1 MPALLSGKKEHL
13 LEIMATFSLGGG
25 VTPGAP
31 GVYINERAGVVAN
44 ADIANFSTVYMLV
57 ETPETV
63 PVTVFPYNTP
73 TPVTS
78 LNDYFALVGG
88 SVPESRIPL
97 LSYNCVNEFF
107 QNAQVG
113 DLRVVRVGTPDQIV
127 EIEILP
133 NGTKQSNAG
142 LPSNFEAGDV
152 VYAQLVINGNR
163 LVAGDGSTGY
173 NADGEWLGVPV
184 TIPVDYIAGD
194 EVNNRRI
201 SSAIAT
207 AIAEAIESNPSVRSA
222 VYVRDFGLVTTI
234 NPLSNS
240 ENAFVSIAA
249 STFDANVSVVPLV
262 LPVGAQYVMMQNVYN
277 IQNIVGQQQNLE
289 RVPQDYIQCI
299 NTAFDGQQDQGY
311 LITPTAY
318 AQFDADGR
326 SAIGA
331 AAAEHCANNNYK
343 WMALADPGPF
353 LVTDVNKYSVYT
365 PHQPAANLVTG
376 LKYLVDNAM
385 YEWTGADVTYDK
397 LTYQA
402 LIASPTA
409 ETAVTQSKTATPVAA
424 GEKVGLLD
432 SASFEVDLID
442 NDTRVFLGLQN
453 NWPVSYQ
460 IQEVTFSG
468 ATGDILSTIGED
480 GTIFVVAPPH
490 DLTATGDYSF
500 NIVFFALDASSA
512 VAVLNEVIAAGGSIN
527 LTTPAN
533 AVNFGGSVGTCNLT
547 YVAPFYNL
555 PQTINGQTSNLL
567 QNITG
572 AAQYVNTLH
581 LPASIQEATANYRL
595 NFVSR
600 TILDPD
606 ASVAGSTGPYTGAAQ
621 ITCVGHG
628 LTNGQKL
635 YFTQPVKTNLGAN
648 LFRATTKI
656 SEVLYYVKVVDADTF
671 SLAESLTAYTSGA
684 FVTIPSGTSS
694 LVSSPTIFYTKV
706 LGGEATSATLAEL
719 SVVPFIRGRKYGL
732 NSGQIAS
739 EASVADAAPAPAT
752 SNPAVSVFFNNSLT
766 ALGVGLVSPFGEDPT
781 AGWLPELILTDPGS
795 PSTVLENWYCT
806 PTVDQNFASQ
816 AFLVPAIDPILG
828 GEYDPSAATTTG
840 PLATLGSST
849 GGAGGS
855 VGTYNSVTAT
865 GGTGTGAAL
874 NVVKVASTT
883 GPIAA
888 LGTRVPGSGSIVS
901 ATPTYTNTYTAVALN
916 GGTGSAATGNVT
928 VTQTAGVGPI
938 AALGAPVAGAG
949 TVNVAAN
956 TYTNTYT
963 GVALVGG
970 SGSAATA
977 NVTVTET
984 AAVGPLVVG
993 TPSVGA
999 ITGGTG
1005 GTPGTYSGV
1014 TLNAVTGVGA
1024 GATANI
1030 VVGVGGD
1037 VTGVTIVA
1045 LGADYE
1051 FGDSLDA
1058 LSGDIGGVTGFS
1070 FLVDEVTLPVAVSA
1084 VALNAAGT
1092 GYAPSV
1098 ALTIAAGTIGGVTG
1112 AGVALSTVTLPIA
1125 VSTVVLNGAGTGY
1138 TAGNSLT
1145 ISAGDIG
1152 GVTGSSVPVAT
1163 ITAAVTVSTVTIAS
1177 PGAGV
1182 GYTAGD
1188 TLTVSGSLIGGGSN
1202 LTVPVATIT
1211 PSIDGAVSAVT
1222 DYASAAGIA
1231 NGSDGAFVQAKI
1243 AELTGVY
1250 FEVTANGTAPDATTP
1265 VVVGDRI
1272 AVTYN
1277 GSAYDWVVVPAAGD
1291 LSAVGQPCYGSQVG
1305 LNFTPEVTPPSV
1317 LWRFDPITSTEI
1329 INDALRGV
1337 GFNGVPQAEFIEA
1350 GVDNVN
1356 RLYTDSQRYFQP
1368 FGFIAYYGPYI
1379 ENASGQWIPP
1389 SPYVTGIA
1397 LRRYRAEGYQFP
1409 PAGVKYQLADA
1420 VAAQI
1425 PINSAQQNLLN
1436 PEGCNAIRTLPGY
1449 PTSAVFVWGGRTR
1462 VNSADAQQRLYQF
1475 VNTRVILNVVY
1486 GSLRNAFDSQIF
1498 NVIDG
1503 FGVAFNQIIS
1513 VGNSVLNQ
1521 LYSRGALFGARPS
1534 DAFQVI
1540 CDSRINPP
1548 ASLENGII
1556 NAKVFVTPVPTLERI
1571 QIDLIRVA
1579 IGQMQNELNAQG
1591 LGTNNTGF

>member
-409 ETAVTQSKTATPVAA
+409 ETAVTQSQTATPVAS

-432 SASFEVDLID
+432 SASFEVDSID

-453 NWPVSYQ
+453 YWPVSYQ

-635 YFTQPVKTNLGAN
+635 YFTQPVKTDLGAN

-739 EASVADAAPAPAT
+739 EAAVATAAPAPAA
-752 SNPAVSVFFNNSLT
+752 SNPDVSLFFNNSLT
-766 ALGVGLVSPFGEDPT
+766 ALGVGLVSPFGENPT
-781 AGWLPELILTDPGS
+781 AGWLPKLTLTAPGS
-795 PSTVLENWYCT
+795 SSTTLGNWYCT

-816 AFLVPAIDPILG
+816 AFLVPSIDPISG
-828 GEYDPSAATTTG
+828 GNYEAATTAAAGVLDT
-840 PLATLGSST
+840 ATLYVTST
-849 GGAGGS
+849 GLAAS
-855 VGTYNSVTAT
+855 D
-865 GGTGTGAAL
+865 TGADIQ
-874 NVVKVASTT
+874 N
-883 GPIAA
+883 
-888 LGTRVPGSGSIVS
+888 
-901 ATPTYTNTYTAVALN
+901 AVEKLV
-916 GGTGSAATGNVT
+916 GVYFNVT
-928 VTQTAGVGPI
+928 VAPAGSV
-938 AALGAPVAGAG
+938 APDG
-949 TVNVAAN
+949 
-956 TYTNTYT
+956 
-963 GVALVGG
+963 
-970 SGSAATA
+970 
-977 NVTVTET
+977 VTE
-984 AAVGPLVVG
+984 
-993 TPSVGA
+993 
-999 ITGGTG
+999 
-1005 GTPGTYSGV
+1005 
-1014 TLNAVTGVGA
+1014 
-1024 GATANI
+1024 
-1030 VVGVGGD
+1030 
-1037 VTGVTIVA
+1037 
-1045 LGADYE
+1045 
-1051 FGDSLDA
+1051 
-1058 LSGDIGGVTGFS
+1058 
-1070 FLVDEVTLPVAVSA
+1070 
-1084 VALNAAGT
+1084 
-1092 GYAPSV
+1092 
-1098 ALTIAAGTIGGVTG
+1098 
-1112 AGVALSTVTLPIA
+1112 
-1125 VSTVVLNGAGTGY
+1125 
-1138 TAGNSLT
+1138 
-1145 ISAGDIG
+1145 
-1152 GVTGSSVPVAT
+1152 
-1163 ITAAVTVSTVTIAS
+1163 
-1177 PGAGV
+1177 
-1182 GYTAGD
+1182 
-1188 TLTVSGSLIGGGSN
+1188 
-1202 LTVPVATIT
+1202 
-1211 PSIDGAVSAVT
+1211 
-1222 DYASAAGIA
+1222 
-1231 NGSDGAFVQAKI
+1231 
-1243 AELTGVY
+1243 
-1250 FEVTANGTAPDATTP
+1250 

-1277 GSAYDWVVVPAAGD
+1277 GTAYDWVVVSATGD
-1291 LSAVGQPCYGSQVG
+1291 LTAVGQPCYGSQVG

-1436 PEGCNAIRTLPGY
+1436 PDGCNAIRTLPGY

>member
-1 MPALLSGKKEHL
+1 MPALLKGKKEHPL
-13 LEIMATFSLGGG
+13 KNMATFSLGGG
-25 VTPGAP
+25 TTPGAP

-44 ADIANFSTVYMLV
+44 ADVANFSTVYMLV
-57 ETPETV
+57 ETEETV

-73 TPVTS
+73 TPITS
-78 LNDYFALVGG
+78 LNDYFALIGG
-88 SVPESRIPL
+88 SVPEARIPL

-107 QNAQVG
+107 QNSQVG

-152 VYAQLVINGNR
+152 VYAQLAINGNR

-173 NADGEWLGVPV
+173 TNDGEWLGVPV
-184 TIPVDYIAGD
+184 TIPVDYIPGD

-201 SSAIAT
+201 SSAIAI
-207 AIAEAIESNPSVRSA
+207 AIAEAIESNPSVRSS
-222 VYVRDFGLVTTI
+222 VYVRDFGLVTSI
-234 NPLSNS
+234 DPLSNS

-249 STFDANVSVVPLV
+249 ATFDANVSVVPLV
-262 LPVGAQYVMMQNVYN
+262 LPVGAQYVMMQNVYD

-299 NTAFDGQQDQGY
+299 ETAFDGQQDQGY

-326 SAIGA
+326 AAVGA
-331 AAAEHCANNNYK
+331 AAADHCANNNYK

-353 LVTDVNKYSVYT
+353 LVTDINKYSAYT
-365 PHQPAANLVTG
+365 PHEPAADLVTG
-376 LKYLVDNAM
+376 NKYLVDNAM
-385 YEWTGADVTYDK
+385 YEWVGTDVTYDK

-409 ETAVTQSKTATPVAA
+409 ETAISQSRSATPVAA

-432 SASFEVDLID
+432 SATFEVDSTVD
-442 NDTRVFLGLQN
+442 DTMLVLSTQN
-453 NWPVSYQ
+453 YWPVSYQ
-460 IQEVTFSG
+460 IQEVTFSN

-480 GTIFVVAPPH
+480 GTIFVIAPPY
-490 DLTATGDYSF
+490 DLGATGDYSF
-500 NIVFFALDASSA
+500 NNVFFAYDAPNAVSVLD
-512 VAVLNEVIAAGGSIN
+512 EVIAAGGSIN

-533 AVNFGGSVGTCNLT
+533 AINFGGATGTCDFT
-547 YVAPFYNL
+547 YVVPFYSL

-572 AAQYVNTLH
+572 TAQYVNTLH
-581 LPASIQEATANYRL
+581 LPASLQDATANYRL

-600 TILDPD
+600 TILNPNT
-606 ASVAGSTGPYTGAAQ
+606 SVAGSTGAYTGTAQ
-621 ITCVGHG
+621 VTCVAHG
-628 LTNGQKL
+628 LLSGQKL
-635 YFTQPVKTNLGAN
+635 YFTQSVKTNAGVN
-648 LFRATTKI
+648 LFRATTKV
-656 SEVLYYVKVVDADTF
+656 SEALYYVQVIDADTF
-671 SLAESLTAYTSGA
+671 CLAESLTSYTASS
-684 FVTIPSGTSS
+684 FVTIPSGTTS

-719 SVVPFIRGRKYGL
+719 SVIPFVRARKYGL
-732 NSGQIAS
+732 NSGLIAS
-739 EASVADAAPAPAT
+739 EAADATAAPAPAAT
-752 SNPAVSVFFNNSLT
+752 NPDVSIFFNNSLT
-766 ALGVGLVSPFGEDPT
+766 ALGVGLISPFGENST
-781 AGWLPELILTDPGS
+781 AGWLPELTLSAPGS
-795 PSTVLENWYCT
+795 PSTTLENWYCT

-816 AFLVPAIDPILG
+816 AFLVPSIDPIAG
-828 GEYDPSAATTTG
+828 GDYEAAT
-840 PLATLGSST
+840 S
-849 GGAGGS
+849 
-855 VGTYNSVTAT
+855 
-865 GGTGTGAAL
+865 
-874 NVVKVASTT
+874 
-883 GPIAA
+883 AA
-888 LGTRVPGSGSIVS
+888 LGVLDTATLYVTSTGLAVS
-901 ATPTYTNTYTAVALN
+901 DTGVDIQAAVAKLV
-916 GGTGSAATGNVT
+916 GVYFNVT
-928 VTQTAGVGPI
+928 VAPAG
-938 AALGAPVAGAG
+938 
-949 TVNVAAN
+949 
-956 TYTNTYT
+956 
-963 GVALVGG
+963 
-970 SGSAATA
+970 
-977 NVTVTET
+977 
-984 AAVGPLVVG
+984 AVGPD
-993 TPSVGA
+993 
-999 ITGGTG
+999 
-1005 GTPGTYSGV
+1005 GV
-1014 TLNAVTGVGA
+1014 TE
-1024 GATANI
+1024 
-1030 VVGVGGD
+1030 
-1037 VTGVTIVA
+1037 VA
-1045 LGADYE
+1045 
-1051 FGDSLDA
+1051 
-1058 LSGDIGGVTGFS
+1058 
-1070 FLVDEVTLPVAVSA
+1070 
-1084 VALNAAGT
+1084 
-1092 GYAPSV
+1092 
-1098 ALTIAAGTIGGVTG
+1098 
-1112 AGVALSTVTLPIA
+1112 
-1125 VSTVVLNGAGTGY
+1125 
-1138 TAGNSLT
+1138 
-1145 ISAGDIG
+1145 
-1152 GVTGSSVPVAT
+1152 
-1163 ITAAVTVSTVTIAS
+1163 
-1177 PGAGV
+1177 
-1182 GYTAGD
+1182 
-1188 TLTVSGSLIGGGSN
+1188 
-1202 LTVPVATIT
+1202 
-1211 PSIDGAVSAVT
+1211 
-1222 DYASAAGIA
+1222 
-1231 NGSDGAFVQAKI
+1231 
-1243 AELTGVY
+1243 
-1250 FEVTANGTAPDATTP
+1250 
-1265 VVVGDRI
+1265 VGDRI

-1277 GSAYDWVVVPAAGD
+1277 GTAYDWVVIPAGGD
-1291 LSAVGQPCYGSQVG
+1291 LSVAGQPCYGSQVG
-1305 LNFTPEVTPPSV
+1305 LNFTPEATPPSA

-1329 INDALRGV
+1329 ISDAIRGV

-1356 RLYTDSQRYFQP
+1356 RLYNDSQRYFQP

-1436 PEGCNAIRTLPGY
+1436 PDGCNAIRTLPGY

-1462 VNSADAQQRLYQF
+1462 VNTADAQQRLYQF

-1540 CDSRINPP
+1540 CDARINPP

-1579 IGQMQNELNAQG
+1579 VGQMQNELNAQG

>member
-1 MPALLSGKKEHL
+1 LPTLLKGKKEL
-13 LEIMATFSLGGG
+13 LLIEMATFSLGGG
-25 VTPGAP
+25 TTPGAP

-63 PVTVFPYNTP
+63 PVTVFPFNTP
-73 TPVTS
+73 VPITS

-88 SVPESRIPL
+88 SVPEARIPL
-97 LSYNCVNEFF
+97 LSYNCINEFF

-133 NGTKQSNAG
+133 SGTKLSNAG
-142 LPSNFEAGDV
+142 LPSNLEAGDV
-152 VYAQLVINGNR
+152 VYSQLVINGNR

-173 NADGEWLGVPV
+173 TADGEWLGVPV
-184 TIPVDYIAGD
+184 TIPVDYIPGD

-207 AIAEAIESNPSVRSA
+207 AIAAAIESNPSVSSS
-222 VYVRDFGLVTTI
+222 VYVRDFGLVTSVD
-234 NPLSNS
+234 PLSNS
-240 ENAFVSIAA
+240 ENAFVSIAGT
-249 STFDANVSVVPLV
+249 TFDSNVSVVPLV
-262 LPVGAQYVMMQNVYN
+262 LPIGAQYVLMQNVYD

-299 NTAFDGQQDQGY
+299 DTAFDGQQDQGY

-326 SAIGA
+326 AAIGA
-331 AAAEHCANNNYK
+331 AAADHCANNNYK

-353 LVTDVNKYSVYT
+353 LITDVNKYSAYN
-365 PHQPAANLVTG
+365 PHEPAANLVTG
-376 LKYLVDNAM
+376 LKYLVDNAI
-385 YEWTGADVTYDK
+385 YEWIGADVSYDK

-409 ETAVTQSKTATPVAA
+409 ETAVTQSSTATPVAA

-432 SASFEVDLID
+432 SASFEVDSIVD
-442 NDTRVFLGLQN
+442 DTMVVLDVQN
-453 NWPVSYQ
+453 YWPVSYQ
-460 IQEVTFSG
+460 IQEVTFSN
-468 ATGDILSTIGED
+468 ATGDILGEIGAS
-480 GTIFVVAPPH
+480 GTIFVVAPPY

-500 NIVFFALDASSA
+500 NNVFFAYDAPRA
-512 VAVLNEVIAAGGSIN
+512 VSVLNEVIAAGGSVN
-527 LTTPAN
+527 LTTPVDAI
-533 AVNFGGSVGTCNLT
+533 NFGGSVGTCDLT
-547 YVAPFYNL
+547 YVVPFYSL

-572 AAQYVNTLH
+572 SAQYVNTLH
-581 LPASIQEATANYRL
+581 LPASLQDATANYRL

-606 ASVAGSTGPYTGAAQ
+606 TSVAGSTGAYTGTAQ

-628 LTNGQKL
+628 LANGQKL
-635 YFTQPVKTNLGAN
+635 YFTQAVKTDAGVS
-648 LFRATTKI
+648 LFRATTKV
-656 SEVLYYVKVVDADTF
+656 SETLYYVNVVDADTF
-671 SLAESLTAYTSGA
+671 SLAESLTAYTSGS
-684 FVTIPSGTSS
+684 FVTIPNGTAS

-706 LGGEATSATLAEL
+706 LGGEETSATLAEL
-719 SVVPFIRGRKYGL
+719 SVVPFVRGRKYGL

-739 EASVADAAPAPAT
+739 EAAVADSSPAPLA
-752 SNPAVSVFFNNSLT
+752 SNPAVSIFFSNSLT
-766 ALGVGLVSPFGEDPT
+766 ALGVGLVSPFGEDPN
-781 AGWLPELILTDPGS
+781 AGWLPELILTAPGS
-795 PSTVLENWYCT
+795 ASTTLENWYCT

-816 AFLVPAIDPILG
+816 AFLVPSIDPIFG
-828 GEYDPSAATTTG
+828 GDYDPSAPTTTG
-840 PLATLGSST
+840 PVATLGSST

-855 VGTYNSVTAT
+855 AGTYNVVATT
-865 GGTGTGAAL
+865 GGTGIDATL

-883 GPIAA
+883 GPIAT
-888 LGTRVPGSGSIVS
+888 LGTRVPGAGTVDV
-901 ATPTYTNTYTAVALN
+901 AAAVYTNTYTAVALN

-928 VTQTAGVGPI
+928 VTQTAGVGPLI
-938 AALGAPVAGAG
+938 AG
-949 TVNVAAN
+949 T
-956 TYTNTYT
+956 
-963 GVALVGG
+963 L
-970 SGSAATA
+970 
-977 NVTVTET
+977 
-984 AAVGPLVVG
+984 
-993 TPSVGA
+993 SVGV

-1014 TLNAVTGVGA
+1014 ALTNITGTGVGA
-1024 GATANI
+1024 TADIEVGA
-1030 VVGVGGD
+1030 GGD
-1037 VTGVTIVA
+1037 VIDVVIVA
-1045 LGADYE
+1045 LGSGYAN
-1051 FGDSLDA
+1051 GNSLDA
-1058 LSGDIGGVTGFS
+1058 LTGDIGGVTGFS
-1070 FLVDEVTLPVAVSA
+1070 FLVDEVTLPV
-1084 VALNAAGT
+1084 
-1092 GYAPSV
+1092 
-1098 ALTIAAGTIGGVTG
+1098 
-1112 AGVALSTVTLPIA
+1112 A

-1163 ITAAVTVSTVTIAS
+1163 ITAAVTVSTVTIA
-1177 PGAGV
+1177 GNGV

-1188 TLTVSGSLIGGGSN
+1188 TLSVAGSLLGGGSS

-1211 PSIDGAVSAVT
+1211 PSIEGAVSGVT
-1222 DYASAAGIA
+1222 DYVDATGIT
-1231 NGSDGAFVQAKI
+1231 NGSDGDFVQNKI

-1250 FEVTANGTAPDATTP
+1250 FEVTADGTAPDGTTP
-1265 VVVGDRI
+1265 VVTGDRV

-1277 GSAYDWVVVPAAGD
+1277 GSVYNWTVVSATGD
-1291 LSAVGQPCYGSQVG
+1291 LTAVGQPCYGSQVG
-1305 LNFTPEVTPPSV
+1305 LNFTPETTPPSV

-1420 VAAQI
+1420 VSAQI

-1436 PEGCNAIRTLPGY
+1436 PDGCNAIRTLPGY

-1540 CDSRINPP
+1540 CDARINPP

>member
-1 MPALLSGKKEHL
+1 
-13 LEIMATFSLGGG
+13 MATFSLGGG

-326 SAIGA
+326 AAIGA

-432 SASFEVDLID
+432 SASFEVDSIVG
-442 NDTRVFLGLQN
+442 DTMVVLDVQN
-453 NWPVSYQ
+453 YWPVSYQ

-480 GTIFVVAPPH
+480 GTIFVVAPPY

-500 NIVFFALDASSA
+500 NNVFFALDASSA

-527 LTTPAN
+527 LTTPVN
-533 AVNFGGSVGTCNLT
+533 AVDFGGSVGTCNLT
-547 YVAPFYNL
+547 YVVPFYNL

-656 SEVLYYVKVVDADTF
+656 SEVLYYVKVIDADTF

-752 SNPAVSVFFNNSLT
+752 SNPAVSIFFNNSLT
-766 ALGVGLVSPFGEDPT
+766 ALGVGLVSPFGENPT
-781 AGWLPELILTDPGS
+781 AGWLPKLTLTAPGS
-795 PSTVLENWYCT
+795 SSTTLENWYCT

-816 AFLVPAIDPILG
+816 AFLVPSVEPILG
-828 GEYDPSAATTTG
+828 GSYNPTG
-840 PLATLGSST
+840 TSTKGPISTLGS
-849 GGAGGS
+849 
-855 VGTYNSVTAT
+855 VT
-865 GGTGTGAAL
+865 GGTGYTNGTYL
-874 NVVKVASTT
+874 NV
-883 GPIAA
+883 A
-888 LGTRVPGSGSIVS
+888 LT
-901 ATPTYTNTYTAVALN
+901 
-916 GGTGSAATGNVT
+916 GGTGSGATADITVAAGIVT
-928 VTQTAGVGPI
+928 VVTLTNGGFGYTA
-938 AALGAPVAGAG
+938 ADSLSAPTSVI
-949 TVNVAAN
+949 
-956 TYTNTYT
+956 
-963 GVALVGG
+963 G
-970 SGSAATA
+970 SGTLF
-977 NVTVTET
+977 
-984 AAVGPLVVG
+984 AVP
-993 TPSVGA
+993 VGA
-999 ITGGTG
+999 IT
-1005 GTPGTYSGV
+1005 
-1014 TLNAVTGVGA
+1014 A
-1024 GATANI
+1024 GI
-1030 VVGVGGD
+1030 G
-1037 VTGVTIVA
+1037 I
-1045 LGADYE
+1045 L
-1051 FGDSLDA
+1051 SLA
-1058 LSGDIGGVTGFS
+1058 K
-1070 FLVDEVTLPVAVSA
+1070 PYAQ
-1084 VALNAAGT
+1084 AAGL
-1092 GYAPSV
+1092 V
-1098 ALTIAAGTIGGVTG
+1098 
-1112 AGVALSTVTLPIA
+1112 
-1125 VSTVVLNGAGTGY
+1125 
-1138 TAGNSLT
+1138 
-1145 ISAGDIG
+1145 
-1152 GVTGSSVPVAT
+1152 
-1163 ITAAVTVSTVTIAS
+1163 
-1177 PGAGV
+1177 
-1182 GYTAGD
+1182 
-1188 TLTVSGSLIGGGSN
+1188 
-1202 LTVPVATIT
+1202 
-1211 PSIDGAVSAVT
+1211 
-1222 DYASAAGIA
+1222 
-1231 NGSDGAFVQAKI
+1231 NGSGRVDFQGQITK
-1243 AELTGVY
+1243 LTGVY
-1250 FEVTANGTAPDATTP
+1250 FDVITASGFAPDGTTP
-1265 VVVGDRI
+1265 VIIGDRI
-1272 AVTYN
+1272 AVIYN
-1277 GSAYDWVVVPAAGD
+1277 GSSYSWAVVPADGD
-1291 LSAVGQPCYGSQVG
+1291 LSTVGQPCYGSQVG
-1305 LNFTPEVTPPSV
+1305 LDFTPETTPPSI

-1436 PEGCNAIRTLPGY
+1436 PDGCNAIRTLPGY

-1462 VNSADAQQRLYQF
+1462 VNSDDAQQRLYQF

-1548 ASLENGII
+1548 ASLENGIV